1 MGESVTQSSNLGM
14 IGPLK
19 VSNEGKGGS
28 LGVLDPELESTED
41 SSNEDHSV
49 ATDDSVEWGEVTDEE
64 NISTGVE

>member
-1 MGESVTQSSNLGM
+1 MTQSSKFGLNE
-14 IGPLK
+14 PSK
-19 VSNEGKGGS
+19 VSNDGKGGS

-41 SSNEDHSV
+41 SSSEDHSV